1 MKKCRLFIM
10 MLAVVLC
17 SSNWMY
23 AQNEAR
29 KGDRKAPTTEE
40 IAEMQ
45 IKRLQKTLKLDDETK
60 EKFAPLY
67 KEYFEELSKCRP
79 DWQAAGKKSERTDA
93 EVKEQ
98 VKKNFVIQRAAID
111 VKEKY
116 YEQFAEFLNGEQLE
130 KLFNPFPNQGMR
142 PNNRPQR
149 ERPQFD
155 NGQPPMPEW

>member
-23 AQNEAR
+23 AQNESR

-67 KEYFEELSKCRP
+67 KEYFEELSKL
-79 DWQAAGKKSERTDA
+79 AAGTW
-93 EVKEQ
+93 
-98 VKKNFVIQRAAID
+98 
-111 VKEKY
+111 Y
-116 YEQFAEFLNGEQLE
+116 L
-130 KLFNPFPNQGMR
+130 
-142 PNNRPQR
+142 
-149 ERPQFD
+149 
-155 NGQPPMPEW
+155 